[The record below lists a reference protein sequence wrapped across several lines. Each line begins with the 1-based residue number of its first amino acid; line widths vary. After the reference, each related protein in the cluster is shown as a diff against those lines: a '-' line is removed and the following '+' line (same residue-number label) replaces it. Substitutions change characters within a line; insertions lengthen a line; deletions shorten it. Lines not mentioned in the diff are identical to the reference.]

1 MGCSTPDLL
10 VGMHVEY
17 KETRVCV
24 DEEIVYHKL
33 SLVDIA
39 FVRYEKGQLSGLG
52 HIYFTSEDGFWEWLY
67 RWCHS
72 RRHIWVLSSHAE
84 FHFHLLGIYEELER
98 GRLRLDIGSLGSS
111 PIFPTLRGAEYF
123 LVTYDGGSDCR
134 VTWSSASGM
143 TLSTIF
149 QTLEDHPSKVETI
162 LEMRG
167 VYLRYTRRSSVVAA
181 LCCEVG
187 IQVLEYQRRLGFSQR
202 RLSTSGIAYHLWS
215 RTFSTVRPRR
225 VLEEQAEYLE
235 REAYYGG
242 RILARRTGRWQGEF
256 VMLDI
261 SSAYPSVI
269 ATKLLPC
276 GVVEMGSGLGVHQVS
291 AEKLARMV
299 AECVVDNDDALYPV
313 RALEGVRYPRGK
325 VVTILAGPELLHAY
339 HTGRLLGIGSYLVY
353 ELTDQYQGL
362 GKLLLEQR
370 DYARREGNIIY
381 EQIAKKVGVSAYGCM
396 ARRRYRAEYRG
407 KIRALEP
414 VMVVYVYDAEV
425 GKLCR
430 HIALQGHHWK
440 TYPEGLAVDSYI
452 PAACFVTSYVRAF
465 MNEVIDIA
473 GLENVYYEHTD
484 AILLSKEGYD
494 RLLEAGYLKDREGL
508 RLGKRA
514 EAETVIVATQGC
526 YRLDSVVHAA
536 GIPIYYTHIVGDEL
550 EFHTSITSECG
561 FRRTSS
567 GEVPRRL
574 IKCGL
579 ADSGVGLLFAVP

>member
-10 VGMHVEY
+10 VGMHVEC
-17 KETRVCV
+17 KETQVCV
-24 DEEIVYHKL
+24 EEEIAYYTL

-39 FVRYEKGQLSGLG
+39 FIRYEKGQLSGLG
-52 HIYFTSEDGFWEWLY
+52 HIYFTSEAGFWEWLY
-67 RWCHS
+67 RWCCS
-72 RRHIWVLSSHAE
+72 RKHIWVLSSHAE
-84 FHFHLLGIYEELER
+84 FHLHLLGIYEELEK
-98 GRLRLDIGSLGSS
+98 GRLRVDIGSLGSS
-111 PIFPTLRGAEYF
+111 PIFPTLRGTEYF
-123 LVTYDGGSDCR
+123 LVTYDGESNCR

-149 QTLEDHPSKVETI
+149 QTLENHSDKVEAI
-162 LEMRG
+162 LGMRG
-167 VYLRYTRRSSVVAA
+167 VDLRYTGRSSVVAA

-187 IQVLEYQRRLGFSQR
+187 VQILEYQRRLGFSQR
-202 RLSTSGIAYHLWS
+202 RLSASGIAYRLWS
-215 RTFSTVRPRR
+215 RTFSAVRPRR
-225 VLEEQAEYLE
+225 VLEEQAVHLGQG
-235 REAYYGG
+235 AYYGG
-242 RILARRTGRWQGEF
+242 RILARRIGRWQGEF

-291 AEKLARMV
+291 EEKLACMV
-299 AECVVDNDDALYPV
+299 AECVVDNDYALYPV
-313 RALEGVRYPRGK
+313 RGVEGVCYPRGK

-362 GKLLLEQR
+362 GKLLLKQR
-370 DYARREGNIIY
+370 DHARSERNIVY
-381 EQIAKKVGVSAYGCM
+381 EQIAKKVGVSVYGCM

-407 KIRALEP
+407 KIRVLEP
-414 VMVVYVYDAEV
+414 VMVVYIYDAEV
-425 GKLCR
+425 GRLCR

-440 TYPEGLAVDSYI
+440 TYPEGLAADSYI

-465 MNEVIDIA
+465 MNEVIDIS

-494 RLLEAGYLKDREGL
+494 RLLEAGYLRDRDGL

-526 YRLDSVVHAA
+526 YRLDNVVHAA
-536 GIPIYYTHIVGDEL
+536 GIPIYYTHIAGDAL
-550 EFHTSITSECG
+550 EFHTSMTSEWG
-561 FRRTSS
+561 FRRTSCS
-567 GEVPRRL
+567 EVPRRL
-574 IKCGL
+574 VKCGL
-579 ADSGVGLLFAVP
+579 EESGVGLLFTIP